1 MNRLYTRLLQAYGPQ
16 GWWPAESSFEVM
28 VGAIL
33 TQNTTWVQVIRA
45 IDRLRDEALLAP
57 TALLDLSV
65 DALAER
71 IRPAGYPNVKARRL
85 QALCQWLVRSGGLSA
100 LAECATDTL
109 RADLLAVHGVGPE
122 TADSILLYAL
132 ARPVFVI
139 DAYTRRIL
147 SRCGYIEGREPY
159 ETLRRKVESG
169 LRTAD
174 PVADY
179 NELHALIVQH
189 GKIACR
195 PRPRC
200 EACILR
206 TDCAAARKDRR
217 HG

>member
-1 MNRLYTRLLQAYGPQ
+1 
-16 GWWPAESSFEVM
+16 M
-28 VGAIL
+28 VGAVL

-85 QALCQWLVRSGGLSA
+85 QALCQWLVRSGGLPA
-100 LAECATDTL
+100 LAECSTDTL
-109 RADLLAVHGVGPE
+109 RAELLAVHGVGPE

-132 ARPVFVI
+132 GRPVFVI

-147 SRCGYIEGREPY
+147 SRCGHIGGRESY
-159 ETLRRKVESG
+159 ETLRREVESN
-169 LRTAD
+169 LQTAD

-179 NELHALIVQH
+179 NELHALLVQH
-189 GKIACR
+189 GKMACR

-200 EACILR
+200 KACVLR
-206 TDCAAARKDRR
+206 SDCATAREDRR

>member
-1 MNRLYTRLLQAYGPQ
+1 MNRLYARLLAAYGPQ
-16 GWWPAESSFEVM
+16 GWWPAESPFEVM

-45 IDRLRDEALLAP
+45 IDRLRDESLLEP

-65 DALAER
+65 EGLAER

-85 QALCQWLVRSGGLSA
+85 HALCQWLIRSGGLPA
-100 LAECATDTL
+100 LADQFTDAL

-132 ARPVFVI
+132 DRPVFVI

-147 SRCGYIEGREPY
+147 SRCGHIGGREPY
-159 ETLRRKVESG
+159 ETLRHQVQSR
-169 LRTAD
+169 LQTAA

-189 GKIACR
+189 AKTACR

-200 EACILR
+200 EACVLR
-206 TDCAAARKDRR
+206 SDCAVAREDQR

>member
-1 MNRLYTRLLQAYGPQ
+1 MNRLYTQLLATYGPQ
-16 GWWPAESSFEVM
+16 SWWPAESPFEVM

-33 TQNTTWVQVIRA
+33 TQNTTWVQVARVIE
-45 IDRLRDEALLAP
+45 RLRDEALLAP
-57 TALLDLSV
+57 TALLELSV
-65 DALAER
+65 EALAER

-85 QALCQWLVRSGGLSA
+85 QALCQWLVRSGGLPA
-100 LAECATDTL
+100 LADRPTDTL

-132 ARPVFVI
+132 ERPVFVI

-147 SRCGYIEGREPY
+147 SRFGHIDGRESY
-159 ETLRRKVESG
+159 ETLRRKVESS
-169 LRTAD
+169 LQTAD

-189 GKIACR
+189 GKTACR

-206 TDCAAARKDRR
+206 TDCAAVREDQR

>member
-1 MNRLYTRLLQAYGPQ
+1 MNRLYDQLLAAYGPQ
-16 GWWPAESSFEVM
+16 GWWPAESPFEVM
-28 VGAIL
+28 VGAVL
-33 TQNTTWVQVIRA
+33 TQNTTWVQVARVIEG
-45 IDRLRDEALLAP
+45 LRDEALLAP
-57 TALLDLSV
+57 TALLELSV

-85 QALCQWLVRSGGLSA
+85 QALCQWLVKTGGLVG
-100 LAECATDTL
+100 LADHSTDTL

-132 ARPVFVI
+132 ARPVFVV

-147 SRCGYIEGREPY
+147 SRCGHIGGRESY
-159 ETLRRKVESG
+159 ETLRREVESS
-169 LRTAD
+169 LQTAD

-179 NELHALIVQH
+179 NELHALLVQH

-200 EACILR
+200 EACVLR
-206 TDCAAARKDRR
+206 SDCATAREDRR